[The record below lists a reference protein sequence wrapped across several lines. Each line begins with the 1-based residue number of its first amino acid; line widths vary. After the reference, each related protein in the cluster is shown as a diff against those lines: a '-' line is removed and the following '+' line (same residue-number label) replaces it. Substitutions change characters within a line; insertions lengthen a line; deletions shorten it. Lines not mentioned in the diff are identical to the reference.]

1 MKIIISRALLRA
13 LLALTVTGGAS
24 LCLAGEEPRRFF
36 LEYGTLSQAPAEAKA
51 PVSGLLTALYGFGSA
66 REFKPYL
73 GTGLSYRIQP
83 DSGPADAT
91 RIKTGLAGQA
101 GFSYLLG
108 GNSALKFDYKV
119 FTVTPETA
127 REPRTPPQSIGV
139 GVDIKF

>member
-1 MKIIISRALLRA
+1 MMTVAM
-13 LLALTVTGGAS
+13 LAATFVSGAAP
-24 LCLAGEEPRRFF
+24 CRAGEVESRFS
-36 LEYGTLSQAPAEAKA
+36 LGYGSLSQAPADAKA
-51 PVSGLLTALYGFGSA
+51 PSPGLLTAKYGFGLA

-73 GTGLSYRIQP
+73 GTGMSYSIQP
-83 DSGPADAT
+83 EARPGDTT

-119 FTVTPETA
+119 LTVTPDTA
-127 REPRTPPQSIGV
+127 RDPKTPPQSIGV